1 MWEMWQKRKLI
12 MELNKQ
18 KIKNVKIFI
27 QQDFDILGIN
37 KIFIQKF
44 FLMLWN
50 NPNLMVK
57 ILNNVDIND
66 LKENLAPFVVD
77 NFYNNYLSGNYL
89 ENNLL
94 YVFAL
99 MIKEE
104 VDKLKDIE
112 QVLTFLDNSRCG
124 ILLEQL
130 IYKNDIQIYFRK
142 MIFKTISKIENCS

>member
-1 MWEMWQKRKLI
+1 MQI
-12 MELNKQ
+12 YSIIYNQ
-18 KIKNVKIFI
+18 V
-27 QQDFDILGIN
+27 
-37 KIFIQKF
+37 
-44 FLMLWN
+44 
-50 NPNLMVK
+50 
-57 ILNNVDIND
+57 ND

-104 VDKLKDIE
+104 VDKLKDVE
-112 QVLTFLDNSRCG
+112 QVLMFLDNSRCG

-142 MIFKTISKIENCS
+142 MIFKISFVKRVLIGEQLFNLSMQLINIGIQAFNLGKNMYKVKKKNYKQFYSASL